1 MARRRRSPNYFL
13 EAGTDMSDLQKAEFI
28 TGGFT
33 LWTPPPHRSHRL
45 VLGYEIRCRGELLA
59 LTSQVDQPGPFDEL
73 EDVSALVVAYV
84 ERLFGVAAAYGD

>member
-1 MARRRRSPNYFL
+1 L
-13 EAGTDMSDLQKAEFI
+13 TDLQKAEFI

-73 EDVSALVVAYV
+73 SDVSAIVEAYV
-84 ERLFGVAAAYGD
+84 NRLFGVASAYGS